1 MHTLVF
7 KNVLFEAKPST
18 SKNHPAGFP
27 LNLFICCATSPRGIK
42 RIPLNTPIQAILGD
56 FGASLLLSRA
66 FFCALQT
73 HFSGILVANEGRL
86 GLWLALKRMLLQLL
100 RCVTFFNFFHLMPA
114 YY

>member
-18 SKNHPAGFP
+18 SKNHPSGFP

-56 FGASLLLSRA
+56 FGASLQVSLA
-66 FFCALQT
+66 FFVRCKCTAEVWSVKKAP
-73 HFSGILVANEGRL
+73 FFKKVIEMSESF
-86 GLWLALKRMLLQLL
+86 LK
-100 RCVTFFNFFHLMPA
+100 
-114 YY
+114 Y

>member
-66 FFCALQT
+66 FFVRCKRTSQAFSLQT
-73 HFSGILVANEGRL
+73 RGGWGF
-86 GLWLALKRMLLQLL
+86 GLL
-100 RCVTFFNFFHLMPA
+100 
-114 YY
+114 